1 MRKLIDRTAV
11 VTGAASGIGRSTAEL
26 LARRGCR
33 LALVDVS
40 EEGLEATAERI
51 RRVGGKVSTHVLSV
65 ADKDA
70 MFALPEQVIAE
81 HGAVHVLVNNA
92 GVTVAKGFHEHSM
105 EDWEWVVGV
114 NLWGVV
120 YGCKAFMDHLLVAE
134 EAHIVNISS
143 LFGIVGVPSQTSY
156 CATKFAVRGFTEALQ
171 EELRGTTVGTT
182 VVHPGGIRTNIVQA
196 ARAADDELK
205 ARMARFFD
213 KATIPPER
221 AAERI
226 VGAIESNQSRLLIT
240 RESYALDA
248 LRRLVPMLGN
258 QLAVRMLM
266 KSMRMSGKIEDVQQ
280 RALQDARKRLS

>member
-1 MRKLIDRTAV
+1 M
-11 VTGAASGIGRSTAEL
+11 
-26 LARRGCR
+26 
-33 LALVDVS
+33 S

-81 HGAVHVLVNNA
+81 HGAVHILVNNA

-221 AAERI
+221 LRSASSVR
-226 VGAIESNQSRLLIT
+226 SNRTSPGF
-240 RESYALDA
+240 SSHAVW
-248 LRRLVPMLGN
+248 RRCPSSAGSHAG
-258 QLAVRMLM
+258 QPAT
-266 KSMRMSGKIEDVQQ
+266 SACS
-280 RALQDARKRLS
+280 